1 MGVPKFFRYISERYP
16 CLSELVRE
24 SQVPEFDNLYLDMN
38 GIIHNCSHPND
49 NDIHFRITEEQIFKD
64 IFYYLETLFNMIK
77 PQKLFFLAV
86 DGVAPRAKM
95 NQQRGRRF
103 RSAKDAEI
111 AEKKAR
117 EKGEKLPEEARFDS
131 NCITPGTPFM
141 CRLDNALRYFIQQ
154 KISTSKA
161 WRNCKV
167 ILSGHQTPGE
177 GEHKIMEYIRYLKSQ
192 KKYDPNTRHCLYGLD
207 ADLIMLGLCSHE
219 KHFSLLREEVKFGK
233 KNNKVQPVDQQ
244 RFFLLHLSL
253 MRDYLELEFQP
264 VKESLKFDFD
274 IEKIIDDWVL
284 MGFLVGN
291 DFIPHIPNLH
301 IQTDALPMLFDTYM
315 KTLPKLDGY
324 INEGGYL
331 NLPRLQ
337 IYIENLSKF
346 DRDTFSNQYEDLKF
360 LETKHQAGFNTRND
374 VTFGGNQD
382 LLDLVKATEFEF
394 DSPDEN
400 DDEFNEVFQNE
411 DNKGN
416 DGLSNDEIFEK
427 EFFQHRR
434 NYYISKLKYE
444 EMTPEVLAEQ
454 ARIYITALQWTLSY
468 YYHGVQSWSYFYPY
482 HYAPYISDVRDFKDF
497 KINFELGNP
506 FLPFQQLMSV
516 LPAGSKDHV
525 PNCYKQL
532 MTHPDSELID
542 FYPADFETDLN
553 GKNQEWEAVVL
564 IPFIDEERLLKS
576 LKKYDN
582 ELTPEEKKRNVHGPM
597 YVYAFSS
604 TSQGSLEGPE
614 NFPSIGSLFCK
625 EEKVYREEIQVP
637 KEKLVLGPSKGALT
651 NVYFTG
657 FPTLKHLKY
666 HSELRPQHV
675 KVFDQPSRKD
685 NMIVVVE
692 PRIEMDKPIEIL
704 VKELMSKIVFVG
716 WPHLIEAKIVRIT
729 NKDITFFSDGNSDKT
744 DAHKWKVDIQAI
756 KDHHANRMGIDPGE
770 ITAIVHVLQ
779 ATGEE
784 YRFDSKIRMFRTV
797 RTWNR
802 VESAYPIQCIVTD
815 VRAYRKKFKEELSLF
830 EAFKV
835 GTEIIMLTNPY
846 YGYMGEIVETNC
858 YEKTGRV
865 KVCLTVQHNE
875 PTFTNLWQK
884 HLATKDSYMNSYQTS
899 TKLNIS
905 ENVLNR
911 ITGTVLVIAGL
922 KRQISEGQSKMNIG
936 LQMKFAKQ
944 NEELAGYTKKE
955 RLWLYSDKVLNL
967 VQEYYC
973 KFPRI
978 FEVMENRTSRGN
990 NDVYFESD
998 FFETTEGEDNLSS
1011 LMKWL
1016 NQLPH
1021 MKAERRT
1028 IGSEAIEKEIVDEI
1042 AKQVMD
1048 TKDMP
1053 MKKVTMQVKPHLI
1066 YAPALSKTTTKAPDF
1081 NANYQLFDRVVVAR
1095 ETEKYSVGMKG
1106 TVIGINRVKDLNPV
1120 RQDCINREDIY
1131 CEILFDNLNGD
1142 IKTGRLIVENLV
1154 NITHGQSLIGIE
1166 RFSSKTEKNI
1176 QRHENSNNELLPKH
1190 TESFST
1196 ILQNKNRNQNNSGPQ
1211 KNQNF
1216 TDIWNALKTG
1226 NQIPTEAITQ
1236 TSTINVIQ
1244 NVSAAANNDTYTV
1257 KDKEIEKSKII
1268 DSQKKLSDAINKK
1281 MEELAVNSKKKM
1293 SPVPNDQ
1300 SVPIMISPPIKLP
1313 TPPKE
1318 WLESKEEEFPMANIT
1333 PRLKLEMPTAISNQQ
1348 MPPQNVFYG
1357 NSVRPPPFTQMNFPH
1372 PVPIYPT
1379 QQLRGVRMHQPIPL
1393 MSAPIIT
1400 QPQQTFFKNNEHH
1413 VGPYFANNQQPRQQ
1427 QQRYYNNNNSNNTNN
1442 KQGKYRQ
1449 NQYQQQPIT
1458 ATVAQS
1464 NQQNPFIPLQAARK
1478 STKGKETSVA
1488 LQNTKESIQVLEVF
1502 KKTEQNSEIAPSSK
1516 PVSEEVTNEKK
1527 DTQEAEKPASVVD
1540 PRKSRLA
1547 IKF

>member
-1 MGVPKFFRYISERYP
+1 
-16 CLSELVRE
+16 
-24 SQVPEFDNLYLDMN
+24 
-38 GIIHNCSHPND
+38 
-49 NDIHFRITEEQIFKD
+49 
-64 IFYYLETLFNMIK
+64 
-77 PQKLFFLAV
+77 
-86 DGVAPRAKM
+86 
-95 NQQRGRRF
+95 
-103 RSAKDAEI
+103 
-111 AEKKAR
+111 
-117 EKGEKLPEEARFDS
+117 
-131 NCITPGTPFM
+131 
-141 CRLDNALRYFIQQ
+141 
-154 KISTSKA
+154 
-161 WRNCKV
+161 
-167 ILSGHQTPGE
+167 
-177 GEHKIMEYIRYLKSQ
+177 
-192 KKYDPNTRHCLYGLD
+192 
-207 ADLIMLGLCSHE
+207 
-219 KHFSLLREEVKFGK
+219 
-233 KNNKVQPVDQQ
+233 
-244 RFFLLHLSL
+244 
-253 MRDYLELEFQP
+253 
-264 VKESLKFDFD
+264 
-274 IEKIIDDWVL
+274 

-331 NLPRLQ
+331 NLSRLQ
-337 IYIENLSKF
+337 IYIENLGKF
-346 DRDTFSNQYEDLKF
+346 DRETFSNQYEDLKF

-374 VTFGGNQD
+374 DTFGGNQD

-400 DDEFNEVFQNE
+400 DEFNEVFQNE
-411 DNKGN
+411 NGKGN
-416 DGLSNDEIFEK
+416 EGLNDDEIFEK
-427 EFFQHRR
+427 EFYQHRR

-454 ARIYITALQWTLSY
+454 ARCYITALQWTLSY
-468 YYHGVQSWSYFYPY
+468 YYHGVQSWSYFYPH
-482 HYAPYISDVRDFKDF
+482 HYAPFISDVRDFKDF
-497 KINFELGNP
+497 KINFELGKP

-525 PNCYKQL
+525 PDCYKQL
-532 MTHPDSELID
+532 MTHPESELID

-582 ELTPEEKKRNVHGPM
+582 DLTADEKKRNVHGPM
-597 YVYAFSS
+597 YVYTFSS
-604 TSQGSLEGPE
+604 VSQGNLEGPE

-637 KEKLVLGPSKGALT
+637 KDKLVLGPSKGAFT

-666 HSELRPQHV
+666 HSELRLQHV
-675 KVFDQPSRKD
+675 KVFDQPSRKE
-685 NMIVVVE
+685 NMIIVVE
-692 PRIEMDKPIEIL
+692 PRIEMDKPIEIIF
-704 VKELMSKIVFVG
+704 KELMSKIVFVG

-729 NKDITFFSDGNSDKT
+729 NKDITYFSDGNSDKT
-744 DAHKWKVDIQAI
+744 DPHKWKVDIQAI
-756 KDHHANRMGIDPGE
+756 NDHHSHRMGIDFE
-770 ITAIVHVLQ
+770 EVTSIIVHVLQ

-784 YRFDSKIRMFRTV
+784 YRFDSKIRMFRAV

-802 VESAYPIQCIVTD
+802 VEAAYPIQCIVTD
-815 VRAYRKKFKEELSLF
+815 VKAYRKKFKEELSLF

-846 YGYMGEIVETNC
+846 YANMGEIVDTNC

-865 KVCLTVQHNE
+865 KVCLTVHEE
-875 PTFTNLWQK
+875 PTFKNLWQK
-884 HLATKDSYMNSYQTS
+884 HMVTKDSYMNSYQAS

-955 RLWLYSDKVLNL
+955 RLWLYSEKVLNL

-990 NDVYFESD
+990 NDIYFESD
-998 FFETTEGEDNLSS
+998 FFETTDGEDNLHS

-1042 AKQVMD
+1042 SKQVME
-1048 TKDMP
+1048 TKNMP
-1053 MKKVTMQVKPHLI
+1053 MRKVTMQVKPHLV
-1066 YAPALSKTTTKAPDF
+1066 YAPALAKTTTKAPDY

-1095 ETEKYSVGMKG
+1095 ETEKYSVGMRG

-1131 CEILFDNLNGD
+1131 CEILFDDLNGNN
-1142 IKTGRLIVENLV
+1142 IKTGRLMVENLV
-1154 NITHGQSLIGIE
+1154 NITHGQTLNGIE
-1166 RFSSKTEKNI
+1166 RFSSKPESA
-1176 QRHENSNNELLPKH
+1176 QRHEDNVNESHPKH
-1190 TESFST
+1190 TESFSA
-1196 ILQNKNRNQNNSGPQ
+1196 ILQHKNRSQNNGGPQ

-1216 TDIWNALKTG
+1216 TDMWNALKSG
-1226 NQIPTEAITQ
+1226 NQMPPSAITQ
-1236 TSTINVIQ
+1236 TPTVAILQQTVHGTRDISNAVPL
-1244 NVSAAANNDTYTV
+1244 SNDS
-1257 KDKEIEKSKII
+1257 DNPKEFYAFEKSNNAI
-1268 DSQKKLSDAINKK
+1268 DRK
-1281 MEELAVNSKKKM
+1281 MAELAIKNKI

-1300 SVPIMISPPIKLP
+1300 SVPKMISPPVKLP

-1318 WLESKEEEFPMANIT
+1318 WLESNEKKPPMANIA
-1333 PRLKLEMPTAISNQQ
+1333 PRLKLEMPTAIAAQP
-1348 MPPQNVFYG
+1348 MHPQNVFFG
-1357 NSVRPPPFTQMNFPH
+1357 SSIRPPPFPQMNFPH
-1372 PVPIYPT
+1372 PVPMYP
-1379 QQLRGVRMHQPIPL
+1379 QQRAVRMPQAMPI
-1393 MSAPIIT
+1393 MSAPIIA
-1400 QPQQTFFKNNEHH
+1400 QNQQTFFKNNEHH

-1427 QQRYYNNNNSNNTNN
+1427 QQRYYNNNSYNNNNSNNAIN

-1449 NQYQQQPIT
+1449 NQYQHQPG
-1458 ATVAQS
+1458 TVLVSQS
-1464 NQQNPFIPLQAARK
+1464 NPQNPFIPLQAARK
-1478 STKGKETSVA
+1478 STKGKESSA
-1488 LQNTKESIQVLEVF
+1488 YLQTAKESSVQTIEQF
-1502 KKTEQNSEIAPSSK
+1502 KKTEQKAEICQPTE
-1516 PVSEEVTNEKK
+1516 PVPEKVSNEKK
-1527 DTQEAEKPASVVD
+1527 DTQQSEKPAVVVAD

>member
-1 MGVPKFFRYISERYP
+1 
-16 CLSELVRE
+16 
-24 SQVPEFDNLYLDMN
+24 
-38 GIIHNCSHPND
+38 
-49 NDIHFRITEEQIFKD
+49 
-64 IFYYLETLFNMIK
+64 
-77 PQKLFFLAV
+77 
-86 DGVAPRAKM
+86 
-95 NQQRGRRF
+95 
-103 RSAKDAEI
+103 
-111 AEKKAR
+111 
-117 EKGEKLPEEARFDS
+117 
-131 NCITPGTPFM
+131 
-141 CRLDNALRYFIQQ
+141 
-154 KISTSKA
+154 
-161 WRNCKV
+161 
-167 ILSGHQTPGE
+167 
-177 GEHKIMEYIRYLKSQ
+177 
-192 KKYDPNTRHCLYGLD
+192 
-207 ADLIMLGLCSHE
+207 
-219 KHFSLLREEVKFGK
+219 
-233 KNNKVQPVDQQ
+233 
-244 RFFLLHLSL
+244 
-253 MRDYLELEFQP
+253 
-264 VKESLKFDFD
+264 
-274 IEKIIDDWVL
+274 

-337 IYIENLSKF
+337 IYIENLAKF
-346 DRDTFSNQYEDLKF
+346 DRETFSNQYEDLKF
-360 LETKHQAGFNTRND
+360 LETRHQAGFNARND
-374 VTFGGNQD
+374 DTFSGNQD

-400 DDEFNEVFQNE
+400 DEFNEVFQVE
-411 DNKGN
+411 KDSGN
-416 DGLSNDEIFEK
+416 DGLNDDEIFEK

-434 NYYISKLKYE
+434 NYYVSKLKYE

-454 ARIYITALQWTLSY
+454 AKCYITALQWTLSY
-468 YYHGVQSWSYFYPY
+468 YYHGVQSWGYFYPH
-482 HYAPYISDVRDFKDF
+482 HYAPFISDVRDFKDF
-497 KINFELGNP
+497 KINFELGKP

-525 PNCYKQL
+525 PDCYKQL

-542 FYPADFETDLN
+542 FYPPDFETDLN

-582 ELTPEEKKRNVHGPM
+582 DLTPEEKKRNVHGPM
-597 YVYAFSS
+597 YVYTFSS
-604 TSQGSLEGPE
+604 ASQGSLEGPE

-625 EEKVYREEIQVP
+625 EEKVYRDEIQVT
-637 KEKLVLGPSKGALT
+637 KENLILGPSKGALT

-666 HSELRPQHV
+666 HSELRLQHV
-675 KVFDQPSRKD
+675 KVFDQPSRKE

-704 VKELMSKIVFVG
+704 VKELMSRVVFVG
-716 WPHLIEAKIVRIT
+716 WPHLIEARINRIT
-729 NKDITFFSDGNSDKT
+729 NKDITYFSDGNSDKT
-744 DAHKWKVDIQAI
+744 DPHKWKVDIQAI
-756 KDHHANRMGIDPGE
+756 KDHHANRMGIDPGQ
-770 ITAIVHVLQ
+770 ITTIVHVLQ

-802 VESAYPIQCIVTD
+802 VEAAYPIQCIVTD
-815 VRAYRKKFKEELSLF
+815 VKAYRKKFKEELSLF
-830 EAFKV
+830 EAFKI

-846 YGYMGEIVETNC
+846 YGYLGEIVDTNC

-865 KVCLTVQHNE
+865 KVCLTVHEE
-875 PTFTNLWQK
+875 PTFKSLWQK
-884 HLATKDSYMNSYQTS
+884 HLTTKDSYMNSYQTS
-899 TKLNIS
+899 SKLNIS

-911 ITGTVLVIAGL
+911 ITGTVLVIAGI

-955 RLWLYSDKVLNL
+955 RLWLYSEKVLNL

-990 NDVYFESD
+990 NDIYFESD
-998 FFETTEGEDNLSS
+998 FFETTETGDENLSS

-1042 AKQVMD
+1042 AKQVME

-1053 MKKVTMQVKPHLI
+1053 MRKVTMQVKPHLL
-1066 YAPALSKTTTKAPDF
+1066 YAPNLAIFTTKAPDF
-1081 NANYQLFDRVVVAR
+1081 NASYQLFDRVVVAR

-1131 CEILFDNLNGD
+1131 CEILFDDLNGN

-1154 NITHGQSLIGIE
+1154 NITHGQSLTGNE
-1166 RFSSKTEKNI
+1166 RFSTKTESTQYHEINI
-1176 QRHENSNNELLPKH
+1176 NESQPKH
-1190 TESFST
+1190 TESFSAVM
-1196 ILQNKNRNQNNSGPQ
+1196 QNKSRNQNNGGPQ

-1216 TDIWNALKTG
+1216 TDIWNALKSG
-1226 NQIPTEAITQ
+1226 NQIPKEAITQ
-1236 TSTINVIQ
+1236 SSAIPHITSINAVNEDSKNIP
-1244 NVSAAANNDTYTV
+1244 SALQ
-1257 KDKEIEKSKII
+1257 KDEIESSKII

-1281 MEELAVNSKKKM
+1281 MSELAVNNNKKKI
-1293 SPVPNDQ
+1293 SPIPNDQ

-1318 WLESKEEEFPMANIT
+1318 WLESKAEEYPMANIM
-1333 PRLKLEMPTAISNQQ
+1333 PRLKFETPTSIQPNH
-1348 MPPQNVFYG
+1348 PKNVFYG
-1357 NSVRPPPFTQMNFPH
+1357 NSVRPPPFPQMNFPH
-1372 PVPIYPT
+1372 PVPIYS
-1379 QQLRGVRMHQPIPL
+1379 QQRAVRIHQPMPVI

-1400 QPQQTFFKNNEHH
+1400 QPQPTFFKNNEHH
-1413 VGPYFANNQQPRQQ
+1413 VGPYFANNQQSRQQ
-1427 QQRYYNNNNSNNTNN
+1427 QQRYYNNNTYNNMNSNNNT

-1449 NQYQQQPIT
+1449 NQPLSVT
-1458 ATVAQS
+1458 TTVAQS
-1464 NQQNPFIPLQAARK
+1464 NQQNPFVPLQAARK
-1478 STKGKETSVA
+1478 STKGKEPLVTT
-1488 LQNTKESIQVLEVF
+1488 QNTSQSVQGIEEL
-1502 KKTEQNSEIAPSSK
+1502 KKTEQKIEIAQSSD
-1516 PVSEEVTNEKK
+1516 VTEKVTKEEKK
-1527 DTQEAEKPASVVD
+1527 DTRHSEKSTTTTTIVD

>member
-64 IFYYLETLFNMIK
+64 IFFYLETLFNMIK

-103 RSAKDAEI
+103 RSSKDAEL
-111 AEKKAR
+111 AEKKAK
-117 EKGEKLPEEARFDS
+117 EKGEQLPEEARFDS

-154 KISTSKA
+154 KISSCKA

-177 GEHKIMEYIRYLKSQ
+177 GEHKIMEHIRYIKSQ

-233 KNNKVQPVDQQ
+233 KNNKVQSVDQQ

-264 VKESLKFDFD
+264 VKENLKFTYD

-337 IYIENLSKF
+337 IYIDNLSKF
-346 DRDTFSNQYEDLKF
+346 DRETFSNQYEDLKF
-360 LETKHQAGFNTRND
+360 LETKHQVGFNNRND
-374 VTFGGNQD
+374 DTFGGNQD

-400 DDEFNEVFQNE
+400 EDEFNEVFQRE
-411 DNKGN
+411 QGN
-416 DGLSNDEIFEK
+416 DGLSDDEIFEK

-454 ARIYITALQWTLSY
+454 ARCYITALQWTLSY
-468 YYHGVQSWSYFYPY
+468 YYHGVQSWSYFYPH
-482 HYAPYISDVRDFKDF
+482 HYAPFISDVRDFKDF
-497 KINFELGNP
+497 KINFELGKP

-525 PNCYKQL
+525 PDCYKKL

-597 YVYAFSS
+597 YVYTFSS
-604 TSQGSLEGPE
+604 ASQGSLEGPE

-637 KEKLVLGPSKGALT
+637 RENLVLGPSKGALT

-666 HSELRPQHV
+666 HSELRLQHV
-675 KVFDQPSRKD
+675 KVFDQPSRKE
-685 NMIVVVE
+685 NMIIVVE
-692 PRIEMDKPIEIL
+692 PRVEMDKPIEIL
-704 VKELMSKIVFVG
+704 VKELMSKVVFVG

-729 NKDITFFSDGNSDKT
+729 NKDITYFSDGNSDKT
-744 DAHKWKVDIQAI
+744 DSHKWKVDVQAI
-756 KDHHANRMGIDPGE
+756 KDHHANRMGIDPLE
-770 ITAIVHVLQ
+770 ISTIVHVLQ

-802 VESAYPIQCIVTD
+802 VEAAYPIQCIVTD
-815 VRAYRKKFKEELSLF
+815 VKAYRKKFKEELSLF
-830 EAFKV
+830 EAFKI

-846 YGYMGEIVETNC
+846 YACMGEIVETNC

-865 KVCLTVQHNE
+865 KVCLTVHEE
-875 PTFTNLWQK
+875 PTFESLWQK
-884 HLATKDSYMNSYQTS
+884 HLTTKDSYMNSYQTS
-899 TKLNIS
+899 SKLNIS

-911 ITGTVLVIAGL
+911 ITGTVLVIAGM
-922 KRQISEGQSKMNIG
+922 KRQISDGQSKMNIG

-955 RLWLYSDKVLNL
+955 RLWLYSEKVLNL

-990 NDVYFESD
+990 NDIYFESD

-1021 MKAERRT
+1021 MKVERRT
-1028 IGSEAIEKEIVDEI
+1028 IGSEAIEKETVDEI
-1042 AKQVMD
+1042 AKQVME

-1053 MKKVTMQVKPHLI
+1053 MRKVTMQVKPHLV
-1066 YAPALSKTTTKAPDF
+1066 YAPALAKTTTKAPDF

-1095 ETEKYSVGMKG
+1095 ETEKYSVGMRG

-1131 CEILFDNLNGD
+1131 CEILFDDLNGN

-1154 NITHGQSLIGIE
+1154 NITHGQSLNGNE
-1166 RFSSKTEKNI
+1166 RFSSKTENT
-1176 QRHENSNNELLPKH
+1176 QRHEKSNNEPLPRH
-1190 TESFST
+1190 NESFSA
-1196 ILQNKNRNQNNSGPQ
+1196 ILQNKNRTRNNNGPQ

-1216 TDIWNALKTG
+1216 TDIWNALKSG
-1226 NQIPTEAITQ
+1226 NQIPTETITQ
-1236 TSTINVIQ
+1236 TSAVIIPH
-1244 NVSAAANNDTYTV
+1244 STSTTAIKESIAV
-1257 KDKEIEKSKII
+1257 KEKETKL

-1281 MEELAVNSKKKM
+1281 MAELEVNNKKKI

-1318 WLESKEEEFPMANIT
+1318 WLECKEETFPIANIT
-1333 PRLKLEMPTAISNQQ
+1333 PRLKLEMPTVAAVQPINQQ
-1348 MPPQNVFYG
+1348 NIFYG
-1357 NSVRPPPFTQMNFPH
+1357 NSTVVRPPPFPQMNFPH
-1372 PVPIYPT
+1372 PIPIYP
-1379 QQLRGVRMHQPIPL
+1379 QQRGAVRMQQPMP
-1393 MSAPIIT
+1393 MMNAPIIT
-1400 QPQQTFFKNNEHH
+1400 QPQQTFFKNNEHQ

-1427 QQRYYNNNNSNNTNN
+1427 LQQQQRFYNNSYNNNSNTSN

-1449 NQYQQQPIT
+1449 NQYQQQPGT
-1458 ATVAQS
+1458 TMGAQS

-1478 STKGKETSVA
+1478 STKGKESSNPLQGTKKLVVA
-1488 LQNTKESIQVLEVF
+1488 IEEF
-1502 KKTEQNSEIAPSSK
+1502 KKTEQKSEIAQL
-1516 PVSEEVTNEKK
+1516 SEPATEVVHEKK
-1527 DTQEAEKPASVVD
+1527 DIQQSEKPTSVVD